1 MGTGDFGTSPIFAQ
15 LSDKQLLVSIFL
27 AGASER
33 KAQWRIGKSP
43 ISARM
48 ILRRCRRGGQN
59 DSRESRRPGDEC
71 SAGGLPKGWVQVVL
85 AGPGAGIQGQR
96 RLVVMGFNR
105 RKMED
110 QRRTAAEKEVV
121 TRRREF
127 LWSLASF

>member
-1 MGTGDFGTSPIFAQ
+1 MTREKAVDLVMNLGRRFAER
-15 LSDKQLLVSIFL
+15 LVL
-27 AGASER
+27 A
-33 KAQWRIGKSP
+33 
-43 ISARM
+43 
-48 ILRRCRRGGQN
+48 
-59 DSRESRRPGDEC
+59 
-71 SAGGLPKGWVQVVL
+71 VL

-110 QRRTAAEKEVV
+110 QRRTAAEKEAV

>member
-1 MGTGDFGTSPIFAQ
+1 MSAADEG
-15 LSDKQLLVSIFL
+15 
-27 AGASER
+27 
-33 KAQWRIGKSP
+33 
-43 ISARM
+43 ARM
-48 ILRRCRRGGQN
+48 T
-59 DSRESRRPGDEC
+59 REKAVDLVMN
-71 SAGGLPKGWVQVVL
+71 AQQGLPKGWVLVVL

-110 QRRTAAEKEVV
+110 QRRTAAEKEAV